1 MNLNLLSSSRNVKI
15 IISFFIIALLIVFYK
30 PIFNYFTQFLFQYP
44 TIASMYSQVQI
55 EWLTRSLKGLFL
67 MSFFGTLF
75 FISVPTELVFIQYVN
90 TSTPIIIVICV
101 ALLANILAMLI
112 NYIFGFILGRTLL
125 KMWLKEKF
133 DLYQDRIQYWGS
145 IILFVG
151 NVLPSPIE
159 LVALV
164 YGASRFPL
172 VKYIYIVLI
181 ARLVRYL
188 LLLYLISLFPDFI
201 SRLTL

>member
-15 IISFFIIALLIVFYK
+15 IISFFIIALLIVFNK

-125 KMWLKEKF
+125 KMWLKDKF

-145 IILFVG
+145 VILFVG

-181 ARLVRYL
+181 ARLIRYL
-188 LLLYLISLFPDFI
+188 LLLYLISLFPEFI